1 MRNCVVTVLDT
12 TGIQSYIFG
21 SNRLRENIGGSYLVD
36 RATDEWAK
44 WALRELGQKLNQT
57 IHIYDPDRPAD
68 RPYIEDGE
76 LAAEL
81 VYAGG
86 GNTVL
91 LFQSLDIAKQFTRIL
106 SKRILADAPGINLV
120 AAHQPFDWDN
130 ESLCK
135 VIQDLIKNQ
144 LDRQKRERISSSPL
158 LGLGIT
164 AACQSTQ
171 LVAVDMSDNHGC
183 PMPYLVSG
191 EIVAKLDAVKAAN
204 DKLDD
209 TLFDRKLPKK
219 YKIALDFDDFGRSF
233 GENSYLAIVHADG
246 NNMGDRFQEHGKK
259 AKSNR
264 DYITAMRE
272 LSDSVRRAGLT
283 ALKEV
288 ANAVVNSIDS
298 DDKVKGK
305 FTIKDKKYLPFRPL
319 VYGGDDVTFVCDG
332 RLGLELAAIYLNS
345 FKDQPAAD
353 GKPLSA
359 CAGIC
364 VVKAHYPFARAYE
377 LSEQLCKSAKKFVR
391 EQKEEWGDEDLSAL
405 DWHLA
410 ASGLFGSIGEIRQRE
425 YQVTEGD
432 LTMRPVLLEHDYQWR
447 NWPNFSSLI
456 QTFNKNEDWKGRRNK
471 VIALR
476 EKLREGSQATI
487 QFLKAYSI
495 KNLPQIQEAADEVQ
509 DCGWTEG
516 HCGYFDA
523 IEAMEFYISLNEE
536 KSNEHLSSKNQAIK

>member
-1 MRNCVVTVLDT
+1 MRNYVVTVLDT
-12 TGIQSYIFG
+12 TGIQPYIFG

-36 RATDEWAK
+36 QATDEWAK
-44 WALRELGQKLNQT
+44 DALQELGQKINQA
-57 IHIYDPDRPAD
+57 IHIYEPNRPANK
-68 RPYIEDGE
+68 PYIEDGE

-91 LFQSLDIAKQFTRIL
+91 LFQSLDMAKQFTRIL
-106 SKRILADAPGINLV
+106 SKRILTDAPGINLV
-120 AAHQPFDWDN
+120 AAHQEFDWDN
-130 ESLCK
+130 ESLYE
-135 VIQDLIKNQ
+135 VIQDLMKNQ
-144 LDRQKRERISSSPL
+144 LDRQKRERIPSSPL
-158 LGLGIT
+158 LGLGVT

-183 PMPYLVSG
+183 PMPYLVSR

-204 DKLDD
+204 DKLDN
-209 TLFDRKLPKK
+209 TLFDRKIPKK
-219 YKIALDFDDFGRSF
+219 YKIALDFDDFGRSR

-246 NNMGDRFQEHGKK
+246 NNMGDRFQKYGEDRE
-259 AKSNR
+259 NR

-272 LSDSVRRAGLT
+272 LSDSVRLAGLT

-288 ANAVVNSIDS
+288 AKAVVNSIDS
-298 DDKVKGK
+298 EGKVKGQ
-305 FTIKDKKYLPFRPL
+305 FAIKNNYLPFRPL

-332 RLGLELAAIYLNS
+332 RLGLELAAIYLNY
-345 FKDQPAAD
+345 FKKQPAAD

-364 VVKAHYPFARAYE
+364 VVKAHYPFARAYQ
-377 LSEQLCKSAKKFVR
+377 LSEQLCKNAKKFVI
-391 EQKEEWGDEDLSAL
+391 EQKEEWGEEDLSAL

-410 ASGLFGSIGEIRQRE
+410 ASGLFGSLGEIRQRE
-425 YQVTEGD
+425 YQVKQGD
-432 LTMRPVLLEHDYQWR
+432 LTMRPVLLEHKYQWR
-447 NWPNFSSLI
+447 KWPNFTSLVHA
-456 QTFNKNEDWKGRRNK
+456 FNEDDDWKGRRNK

-487 QFLKAYSI
+487 EFLKAYSI
-495 KNLPQIQEAADEVQ
+495 KNLPPIQEAADEVQ

-516 HCGYFDA
+516 NCGYFDA
-523 IEAMEFYISLNEE
+523 IEAMEFYISLSEE
-536 KSNEHLSSKNQAIK
+536 NPE

>member
-1 MRNCVVTVLDT
+1 MRNYVVTVLDT

-36 RATDEWAK
+36 QATDEWAK
-44 WALRELGQKLNQT
+44 DALRELKQKLNQL
-57 IHIYDPDRPAD
+57 IHIYDPKKYQPAD
-68 RPYIEDGE
+68 KPYIEDGE

-86 GNTVL
+86 GNTVV

-106 SKRILADAPGINLV
+106 SKRILTDAPGINLV
-120 AAHQPFDWDN
+120 AAHQEFDWDN
-130 ESLCK
+130 ESLYE
-135 VIQDLIKNQ
+135 VIQDLMKTEI
-144 LDRQKRERISSSPL
+144 DRQKRERIPSSPL
-158 LGLGIT
+158 LGLGVT

-171 LVAVDMSDNHGC
+171 LVAVDMSDNHDC
-183 PMPYLVSG
+183 PMPYLVSR

-204 DKLDD
+204 NDKLDD
-209 TLFDRKLPKK
+209 TLFDLKIPKK
-219 YKIALDFDDFGRSF
+219 YKIALDFDDFGRSR

-246 NNMGDRFQEHGKK
+246 NNMGDRFREYGKK

-283 ALKEV
+283 ALKKV
-288 ANAVVNSIDS
+288 AKAVVNSIDS
-298 DDKVKGK
+298 EGKVKGK
-305 FTIKDKKYLPFRPL
+305 FTIKNNYLPFRPL

-332 RLGLELAAIYLNS
+332 RLGLELAAIYLNY
-345 FKDQPAAD
+345 FKKQPAAD

-364 VVKAHYPFARAYE
+364 VVKTHYPFARAYQ

-391 EQKEEWGDEDLSAL
+391 EQKEKWGDEDLSAL

-410 ASGLFGSIGEIRQRE
+410 ASGLFGSLGEIRQRE
-425 YQVTEGD
+425 YQVKEGY
-432 LTMRPVLLEHDYQWR
+432 LTMRPVLLEHKYEWR
-447 NWPNFSSLI
+447 KWPNFTNLV
-456 QTFNKNEDWKGRRNK
+456 QAFNEDEDWKGRRNK

-476 EKLREGSQATI
+476 EKLREGMDATT
-487 QFLKAYSI
+487 QFIKAYSI
-495 KNLPQIQEAADEVQ
+495 KNLPPIQEAADKVQ
-509 DCGWTEG
+509 YCGWTEG

-536 KSNEHLSSKNQAIK
+536 QSNEHL

>member
-1 MRNCVVTVLDT
+1 MSSYVVTVLDT

-44 WALRELGQKLNQT
+44 WALRELGQKLNQL
-57 IHIYDPDRPAD
+57 IHDDPSRPAD
-68 RPYIEDGE
+68 KPYIEDGK

-106 SKRILADAPGINLV
+106 SKRILTDAPGINLV
-120 AAHQPFDWDN
+120 AAHQEFDWDN
-130 ESLCK
+130 ESLYQ

-144 LDRQKRERISSSPL
+144 LDRQKRERIPSSPL
-158 LGLGIT
+158 LGLGVT

-171 LVAVDMSDNHGC
+171 LVAVDMSNNHDC
-183 PMPYLVSG
+183 PMPYLVSS
-191 EIVAKLDAVKAAN
+191 EIVAKLDAVKPAN
-204 DKLDD
+204 EKLDD
-209 TLFDRKLPKK
+209 TLFDRKIPKK

-272 LSDSVRRAGLT
+272 LSDSVRLAGLT
-283 ALKEV
+283 ALKEI
-288 ANAVVNSIDS
+288 AKAVVNSIDTEG
-298 DDKVKGK
+298 KVKGQ
-305 FTIKDKKYLPFRPL
+305 FAIKDKYLPFRPL

-345 FKDQPAAD
+345 FKEQPAAD
-353 GKPLSA
+353 GLPLSA

-364 VVKAHYPFARAYE
+364 VVKAHYPFARAYQ

-391 EQKEEWGDEDLSAL
+391 EQKGENLSAL

-425 YQVTEGD
+425 YQVKQGD
-432 LTMRPVLLEHDYQWR
+432 LTMRPVLLEQHKKTWR
-447 NWPNFSSLI
+447 TWPNFTSI
-456 QTFNKNEDWKGRRNK
+456 VKAFKENPEWKGRRNK
-471 VIALR
+471 IIALR
-476 EKLREGSQATI
+476 EKLREGIEETKQFI
-487 QFLKAYSI
+487 QVYGLPELPPIIEGGLKGKKLQS
-495 KNLPQIQEAADEVQ
+495 
-509 DCGWTEG
+509 CGWIDK

-523 IEAMEFYISLNEE
+523 IEAMEFYISLTEE
-536 KSNEHLSSKNQAIK
+536 QSNEHLSSKN

>member
-1 MRNCVVTVLDT
+1 MRNYVVTVLDT
-12 TGIQSYIFG
+12 TGIQPYIFG

-36 RATDEWAK
+36 QATDEWAK
-44 WALRELGQKLNQT
+44 WALRELNRPVQ
-57 IHIYDPDRPAD
+57 IYDPNRPAD
-68 RPYIEDGE
+68 KPYIENGE

-91 LFQSLDIAKQFTRIL
+91 LFQSLDIAKQFTQIL
-106 SKRILADAPGINLV
+106 SKRILTDAPGINLV
-120 AAHQPFDWDN
+120 AAHQEFDWDN
-130 ESLCK
+130 KNELLYQ
-135 VIQDLIKNQ
+135 VIQNLMKNQ
-144 LDRQKRERISSSPL
+144 LDRQKRERIPSSPL
-158 LGLGIT
+158 LGLGVT

-209 TLFDRKLPKK
+209 TLFDRKIPKK
-219 YKIALDFDDFGRSF
+219 YKIALDFDDFGRSL

-246 NNMGDRFQEHGKK
+246 NNMGDRFQKHGEGRK
-259 AKSNR
+259 NR
-264 DYITAMRE
+264 PYINAMRE
-272 LSDSVRRAGLT
+272 LSDSVRLAGLT

-288 ANAVVNSIDS
+288 AKAVVNSIDS
-298 DDKVKGK
+298 EGKVKGQ
-305 FTIKDKKYLPFRPL
+305 FAIKNNYLPFRPL

-345 FKDQPAAD
+345 FKKQPAAD

-364 VVKAHYPFARAYE
+364 VVKAHYPFARAYQ
-377 LSEQLCKSAKKFVR
+377 LSEQLCKSAKKFVI

-410 ASGLFGSIGEIRQRE
+410 ASGLFGSLGEIRQRE
-425 YQVTEGD
+425 YQVKEGD
-432 LTMRPVLLEHDYQWR
+432 LTMRPVLLEHEYQWR
-447 NWPNFSSLI
+447 KWPNFTSLV
-456 QTFNKNEDWKGRRNK
+456 QAFNEDDDWKGRRNK

-487 QFLKAYSI
+487 QFLKACRN
-495 KNLPQIQEAADEVQ
+495 KNLPPIQEAADEVQ

-523 IEAMEFYISLNEE
+523 IEAMEFYISLSEE
-536 KSNEHLSSKNQAIK
+536 NPE